1 MDRMVEEMLDQG
13 VIQPSSS
20 PWASPIV
27 LVKKKDGGMRFC
39 VDYRRLNHVTKL
51 DEFPLPR
58 IDDTLDLLAGARYFT
73 TLDLASGYWQVAMDP
88 ASQEKTAFTTYSGLY
103 EFRNMPFGLVN
114 APATFQCLM
123 EVVLTGLARGSCY
136 VYLDDVL
143 VLGKTLEEH
152 NTNLTKVFSRI
163 RGAGLRLKPKKC
175 DFAQES
181 AVYLGH
187 VVSAEGIQ
195 TDPEKLRAV
204 NRYPTPTDVKSLR
217 SFLGLASYYRRFV
230 PGFSKIAA
238 PLNALTRKD
247 VAYVWTQQAFERL
260 KELLTSAPLLKY
272 PDFKKSF
279 ILETD
284 ASGEGLGAVLAQRQE
299 DGSVKPIAYAS
310 RSLQKHEKNYGITE
324 LEGLGVVWAAKHFRP
339 YLYGHHCAVFTDHEA
354 LKSLLN
360 TPQPSGKLARWGMAL
375 QELNLTIEHRSGKH
389 NANADA
395 LSRYPLPDSTDGT
408 PTEEV
413 VAALAIVGGDSSV
426 EESTLATLQK
436 EDVELAPMIDYLETG
451 TLPQNDKE
459 ARRIV
464 LSSGQ
469 YTLEDSILYRVE
481 DDGTL
486 RVVPPVGQRER
497 LFLEAHGGKFGAHL
511 SDAKVYSEIRRHY
524 WWVGMR
530 RDITRWTRG
539 CIVCATRSVG
549 RAVRP
554 PLTPIPVTGPFD
566 RIGVD
571 VIQFPK
577 TSRGNQYAVV
587 FVDYLTKWPEVFA
600 VPDQSAATIARL
612 LVEEIVSRHGVPS
625 EVLSDQGRAF
635 LSGLITSAWVQESQY
650 YRLSSADGRSRRAL
664 QQDTHC
670 HVSQDGGQERT
681 GVGCETPVR
690 LIRIPGLSAILDTRV
705 SVLLTLQT
713 GS

>member
-1 MDRMVEEMLDQG
+1 
-13 VIQPSSS
+13 
-20 PWASPIV
+20 
-27 LVKKKDGGMRFC
+27 MRFC

-51 DEFPLPR
+51 DEFPQMVSQMVKFFYSYAHR
-58 IDDTLDLLAGARYFT
+58 IDDTLDLLAGTKYFT
-73 TLDLASGYWQVAMDP
+73 TLDLASGYWQVPMDR

-103 EFRNMPFGLVN
+103 EFRKMPFGLVN
-114 APATFQCLM
+114 APATFQHLM
-123 EVVLTGLARGSCY
+123 EVVLTGLARGSCH

-152 NTNLTKVFSRI
+152 LTNLTKVFSRI
-163 RGAGLRLKPKKC
+163 RGAGLRLKPKMC

-181 AVYLGH
+181 VEYLGH

-204 NRYPTPTDVKSLR
+204 NRYPTPTDVKPLR
-217 SFLGLASYYRRFV
+217 SFLGLASYYRCFV
-230 PGFSKIAA
+230 PGLSKIAA

-247 VAYVWTQQAFERL
+247 VA
-260 KELLTSAPLLKY
+260 
-272 PDFKKSF
+272 
-279 ILETD
+279 
-284 ASGEGLGAVLAQRQE
+284 
-299 DGSVKPIAYAS
+299 
-310 RSLQKHEKNYGITE
+310 
-324 LEGLGVVWAAKHFRP
+324 
-339 YLYGHHCAVFTDHEA
+339 
-354 LKSLLN
+354 
-360 TPQPSGKLARWGMAL
+360 
-375 QELNLTIEHRSGKH
+375 LNLTIEHRSGKH
-389 NANADA
+389 NANADADA

-408 PTEEV
+408 PTEEL
-413 VAALAIVGGDSSV
+413 VAALTTVGGDSSV

-436 EDVELAPMIDYLETG
+436 EDIELAPMMDYLKTG

-459 ARRIV
+459 ARWIV

-469 YTLEDSILYRVE
+469 YTLEDGILYRVE
-481 DDGTL
+481 DDWTL

-497 LFLEAHGGKFGAHL
+497 LFLEAHGEKFGAHL

-524 WWVGMR
+524 RWVGMR

-554 PLTPIPVTGPFD
+554 PLTPIPVTRPFD

-625 EVLSDQGRAF
+625 EVLSDRGRAF
-635 LSGLITSAWVQESQY
+635 LSGLMQEAE
-650 YRLSSADGRSRRAL
+650 RLLGFKKGNTTAY
-664 QQDTHC
+664 HM
-670 HVSQDGGQERT
+670 
-681 GVGCETPVR
+681 
-690 LIRIPGLSAILDTRV
+690 
-705 SVLLTLQT
+705 
-713 GS
+713 